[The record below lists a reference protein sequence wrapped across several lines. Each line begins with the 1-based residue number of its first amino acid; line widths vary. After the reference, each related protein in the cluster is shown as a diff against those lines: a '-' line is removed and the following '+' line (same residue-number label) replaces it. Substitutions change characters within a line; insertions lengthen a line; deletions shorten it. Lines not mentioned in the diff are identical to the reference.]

1 MQSIDPQTNNL
12 RGSSFFLSNPYF
24 KEIQEIQKKI
34 EKIFFDLDIIAF
46 ELIALNTLFYER
58 ECLSLGVNMLTN
70 SLKISQ
76 TTKNDIFELIFFQRD
91 QKIWQKYCRA
101 DLCSVSDPLT
111 YWLSRSV
118 LLRGFL
124 EPRFKAPCFVHS
136 IVSETNN
143 LWDSSFFQI
152 IWNLVEISEIQ
163 KKIQKIFFP
172 FEIIAFE
179 LVSLNTRF
187 YWQRIVVIRRQY
199 VNQ

>member
-91 QKIWQKYCRA
+91 QKI
-101 DLCSVSDPLT
+101 
-111 YWLSRSV
+111 
-118 LLRGFL
+118 
-124 EPRFKAPCFVHS
+124 
-136 IVSETNN
+136 
-143 LWDSSFFQI
+143 
-152 IWNLVEISEIQ
+152 
-163 KKIQKIFFP
+163 
-172 FEIIAFE
+172 
-179 LVSLNTRF
+179 
-187 YWQRIVVIRRQY
+187 
-199 VNQ
+199 